1 MPSIHLNYTIL
12 SFRGFEIYPLELSSD
27 DTLIQEVLRKVC
39 SERPLSF
46 LGNDLVFWMVR
57 GGNEVLYR
65 TEAHCPFPVERIDSL
80 RSSSVMPVAV

>member
-27 DTLIQEVLRKVC
+27 DILIQEVLRKVS
-39 SERPLSF
+39 SERRLSF

-57 GGNEVLYR
+57 GGNKVLYR
-65 TEAHCPFPVERIDSL
+65 TEAHCPFPVARIDSL